1 MFFVCRFSGF
11 AIFVV
16 NSFDVNHHQMKAINF
31 TNNLASAERWLLADL
46 SNSTCKFA
54 LTTPLRILATRRLA
68 TAELSLE
75 SLNTII
81 EGWSVQRVII
91 ASVVPK
97 ATQLITRFCKKK
109 KVPLLCIDATTDL
122 GIKIRY
128 PNPSSIGS
136 DRLVNV
142 VAVKNRYP
150 APCIVANFG
159 TAIVFDIIDQHGAYL
174 GGIIAPGLF
183 TSSRAL
189 HERTALLPL
198 AIPSPIRR
206 ALGKNTLTAIH
217 SGLLLGARGL
227 VREVVEQIT
236 KETFSGKRPLL
247 IGTGTDAQLVA
258 GKEKIFDHIDL
269 NLTLEGIRE
278 VGCRT
283 VGSQEKKRM
292 ATKNPKKSKKKALL
306 NF

>member
-1 MFFVCRFSGF
+1 MQHDEQWFV
-11 AIFVV
+11 I
-16 NSFDVNHHQMKAINF
+16 
-31 TNNLASAERWLLADL
+31 DL
-46 SNSTCKFA
+46 SNSTSKFA
-54 LTTPLRILATRRLA
+54 LATPHRLLATRRLA
-68 TAELSLE
+68 TADLSLQTL
-75 SLNTII
+75 STII

-109 KVPLLCIDATTDL
+109 KLPLLSIDATTDL

-128 PNPSSIGS
+128 PNPSSIGA

-142 VAVKNRYP
+142 VAVKNRYS

-159 TAIVFDIIDQHGAYL
+159 TAIVFDIIDQYGAYL

-189 HERTALLPL
+189 HERTALLPQ

-206 ALGKNTLTAIH
+206 ALGKNTLAAIH

-236 KETFSGKRPLL
+236 KETFSGKRPAV

-258 GKEKIFDHIDL
+258 GKEKLFDHIDL

-278 VGCRT
+278 VGCRNY
-283 VGSQEKKRM
+283 S
-292 ATKNPKKSKKKALL
+292 L
-306 NF
+306 

>member
-1 MFFVCRFSGF
+1 
-11 AIFVV
+11 
-16 NSFDVNHHQMKAINF
+16 MKAINL
-31 TNNLASAERWLLADL
+31 TSNIALDEQWLVADL

-54 LTTPLRILATRRLA
+54 LTTPQRILTTRRLA
-68 TAELSLE
+68 TADLSLQTL
-75 SLNTII
+75 STII

-97 ATQLITRFCKKK
+97 ATQRITRFCKNKK
-109 KVPLLCIDATTDL
+109 LPLLSIDATTDL

-128 PNPSSIGS
+128 PNPSSIGA

-150 APCIVANFG
+150 TPCIVANFG
-159 TAIVFDIIDQHGAYL
+159 TAIVFDIIDQQGTYL

-236 KETFSGKRPLL
+236 KETFSGKRPSV

-258 GKEKIFDHIDL
+258 GKENFFDHIDL

-278 VGCRT
+278 VGLRILET
-283 VGSQEKKRM
+283 EGKKRM

>member
-1 MFFVCRFSGF
+1 MKKKSSAFVLRPDEC
-11 AIFVV
+11 
-16 NSFDVNHHQMKAINF
+16 
-31 TNNLASAERWLLADL
+31 WLVADL

-54 LTTPLRILATRRLA
+54 ITTRKCIIATERLA
-68 TAELSLE
+68 TTSLSLDK
-75 SLNTII
+75 LNEILQKWPI
-81 EGWSVQRVII
+81 EQVII

-109 KVPLLCIDATTDL
+109 NLPLLCIDAKTDL

-128 PNPSSIGS
+128 PNPASIGA

-150 APCIVANFG
+150 TPCIVANFG
-159 TAIVFDIIDQHGAYL
+159 TAIVFDIIDEHGVYM

-183 TSSRAL
+183 TAAKAL
-189 HERTALLPL
+189 HEQTALLPQ

-227 VREVVEQIT
+227 VREVVKQIT
-236 KETFSGKRPLL
+236 KENFSGKRPTV
-247 IGTGTDAQLVA
+247 IGTGRDTQLVA
-258 GKEKIFDHIDL
+258 GKEKLFDHIDL

-278 VGCRT
+278 VGSR
-283 VGSQEKKRM
+283 VIAVNKKKKI
-292 ATKNPKKSKKKALL
+292 AAKNTKKSKKKIVI